1 MALALTITRDTYD
14 AAHASD
20 PKVEIDGYIAWDNSY
35 PANGE
40 PLTVAIV
47 NTALAAARH
56 SGCTVSA
63 INNVLVEPPIDRSML
78 PVWDSA
84 NGKVIAYAK
93 GAAASIS
100 TGTAASATQPTLTVV
115 TTTPVSVT
123 TNVSDA
129 LPAGTVAPIAVKI
142 LTDGGGGA
150 TGVCNLTPAA
160 PATTLDA
167 QWDPATRKVTFL
179 AADNAAT
186 CAVQALVWTA
196 GTFTPNVLQT
206 LTTNTSS
213 YLAEITGATD
223 LSAATYNCRV
233 RIIATKT
240 A

>member
-20 PKVEIDGYIAWDNSY
+20 PQVEIDGYIAWDNSY

-63 INNVLVEPPIDRSML
+63 INNVLVEPPIDRSIL
-78 PVWDSA
+78 PVWDSS

-93 GAAASIS
+93 GAAA
-100 TGTAASATQPTLTVV
+100 TLTVV
-115 TTTPVSVT
+115 TTTPVSVASH
-123 TNVSDA
+123 VSDA
-129 LPAGTVAPIAVKI
+129 LPAGTVAPVSVKI
-142 LTDGGGGA
+142 LTAGGGGA

-196 GTFTPNVLQT
+196 
-206 LTTNTSS
+206 NTSS

-223 LSAATYNCRV
+223 LSAATYNCRI